1 METMKTKLEETDLPV
16 VEEKSENLTKLAY
29 YRFIK
34 NKMAVVSVIFIIAL
48 IIVAAFAP
56 FFAPQHYAEED
67 FLQGYLAPGANKEFI
82 LGTDFLGRDYL
93 SRIIYGARVSVAV
106 AIIGAFTS
114 FVIGVIYG
122 LISGYIGGKVDEWM
136 MRIVDILY
144 AVPTLLFIILIMVYF
159 RSGKPED
166 FTGLKAFF
174 YAIDDSM
181 GGMFFIF
188 IGIGLTSWLRMAR
201 IVRAETLS
209 MKQREFVEAAVSQ
222 GFTKARI
229 LFRRI
234 LPNIIGPCIIAESM
248 EIPAYILY
256 EAFLSFIGL
265 GVNPPMP
272 SWGGMISEG
281 IQGMRSYPHL
291 ILLPSIAMTITVLAF
306 NFFGDGLRDAIDPKL
321 KD

>member
-1 METMKTKLEETDLPV
+1 MKIEPTTIEEIDSP
-16 VEEKSENLTKLAY
+16 ESKDKSENLTKLAY
-29 YRFIK
+29 YRFVK
-34 NKMAVVSVIFIIAL
+34 NKMAALSAVFIIVL
-48 IIVAAFAP
+48 IIVAIFAP
-56 FFAPQHYAEED
+56 YIAPKHYADDD
-67 FLQGYLAPGANKEFI
+67 FLSGYLAPGVEEEFI

-93 SRIIYGARVSVAV
+93 SRIIYGARVSIAV

-114 FVIGVIYG
+114 FLIGVVYG
-122 LISGYIGGKVDEWM
+122 LISGYLGGRVDEWM
-136 MRIVDILY
+136 MRVVDILY

-166 FTGLKAFF
+166 FTGVKAFF
-174 YAIDDSM
+174 YTIDDSM
-181 GGMFFIF
+181 GGMLFIF

-209 MKQREFVEAAVSQ
+209 MKQREFIEASVSQ
-222 GFTKARI
+222 GFTKTRI
-229 LFRRI
+229 VFRRI

-281 IQGMRSYPHL
+281 IQGMRSYPYL

-306 NFFGDGLRDAIDPKL
+306 NFLGDGLRDAIDPKL